1 MLEARFQWSHA
12 RDLKPELEELVKIDA
27 KLKSRLPDDTAP
39 TAEVE
44 HK

>member
-27 KLKSRLPDDTAP
+27 KLKSGLPDDTAP